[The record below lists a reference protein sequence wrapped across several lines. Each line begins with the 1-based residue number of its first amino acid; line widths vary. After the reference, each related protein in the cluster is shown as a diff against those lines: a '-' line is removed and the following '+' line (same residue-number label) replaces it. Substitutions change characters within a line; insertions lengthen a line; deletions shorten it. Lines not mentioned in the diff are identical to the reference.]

1 MLASKLIYPLSLTA
15 ILLTGCKT
23 TDLTTGSWN
32 KTIPKAYVP
41 AGDSTDA
48 ALKPWRELF
57 FDTKLLALIDS
68 ALVYNYDLKEAMQK
82 MEWSKAGIQFTKGI
96 RLPEVGLYG
105 AAGQRKFGD
114 YTVDGVGNYDTQF
127 SPNIN
132 SKQQIPNPVPDYY
145 VGVQSSWEIDLW
157 GKLKNKKRAA
167 ASRFIASQYGKDL
180 IVTKLIA
187 DVAHSYFEL
196 TALDQSLKIL
206 EENITLQQEA
216 VDIVKIQ
223 KEAGKANELAIE
235 LLQAQLLSSKTIQA
249 ETRQKR
255 IETESRL
262 NMLCGSF
269 PKTIVRDTAYY
280 TQSILATV
288 NTGIPSSLLK
298 NRADIRQAE
307 SQLMASNADVRSAK
321 AAFYPTLNINASVG
335 LQSFTAMLLLE
346 SPASLAYN
354 IFGGLAAP
362 VLNRRQIKAD
372 LMASRSEQKQAY
384 IHYEKTVMNGF
395 TEVYIAV
402 NDIKN
407 TNEMYSLK
415 NEEAQIL
422 KQSILTSS
430 ELFKAGRANYMEII
444 LAQKNALQS
453 QLELVD
459 YYKRRNAAVVTLY
472 RSLGGGWK

>member
-1 MLASKLIYPLSLTA
+1 MFPYKLIY
-15 ILLTGCKT
+15 ILLISIILTGCKT
-23 TDLTTGSWN
+23 TDLATGNWN
-32 KTIPKAYVP
+32 KKIPETYVP
-41 AGDSTDA
+41 AGDTTDTS
-48 ALKPWRELF
+48 LKPWRELF
-57 FDTKLLALIDS
+57 FDAQLVTLIDS
-68 ALVYNYDLKEAMQK
+68 ALAHNYDLREALQK
-82 MEWSKAGIQFTKGI
+82 IEWSRAGIQFTKGI

-114 YTVDGVGNYDTQF
+114 YTMDGVGNYDTQF

-132 SKQQIPNPVPDYY
+132 SKQQIPNPLPDYY

-167 ASRFIASQYGKDL
+167 ASRFIASNYGKDL
-180 IVTKLIA
+180 IVTNLIA
-187 DVAHSYFEL
+187 DVAHVYFEL
-196 TALDQSLKIL
+196 TALDQSLLIL
-206 EENITLQQEA
+206 EENIALQQEA
-216 VDIVKIQ
+216 LDIVKIQ
-223 KEAGKANELAIE
+223 KEAGKANELAVE

-249 ETRQKR
+249 ETRQKLV
-255 IETESRL
+255 ETESRL

-269 PKTIVRDTAYY
+269 PKTIARDTAYY
-280 TQSILATV
+280 TQNILATV
-288 NTGIPSSLLK
+288 NTGIPSALLK

-307 SQLMASNADVRSAK
+307 TQLMVSNADVRSAK
-321 AAFYPTLNINASVG
+321 AAFYPTLTISAAVG
-335 LQSFTAMLLLE
+335 LQSFTAMLLFE

-354 IFGGLAAP
+354 ILGGIAAP
-362 VLNRRQIKAD
+362 VLNRRQLKAD
-372 LMASRSEQKQAY
+372 LLASRSEQKQAY
-384 IHYEKTVMNGF
+384 IHYEKTVLTSF

-407 TNEMYSLK
+407 TNDMYALK
-415 NEEAQIL
+415 SEEATIL
-422 KQSILTSS
+422 KQSIATSS

-459 YYKRRNAAVVTLY
+459 YYKRRNAAAITLY

>member
-1 MLASKLIYPLSLTA
+1 MRTSKLIYPLMMAVA
-15 ILLTGCKT
+15 ILTGCKT
-23 TDLTTGSWN
+23 TDLATTGWN
-32 KTIPKAYVP
+32 KKIPGKYSAT
-41 AGDSTDA
+41 GDTTASE
-48 ALKPWRELF
+48 LKPWRELF
-57 FDTKLLALIDS
+57 TDPALVALIDS
-68 ALVYNYDLKEAMQK
+68 ALIHNYDLRDALQK
-82 MEWSKAGIQFTKGI
+82 IEWSRAGIQFTKGI
-96 RLPEVGLYG
+96 RLPEVGLYA

-114 YTVDGVGNYDTQF
+114 YTIDGVGNYDTQF

-132 SKQQIPNPVPDYY
+132 SKQRIPNPVPDYY

-180 IVTKLIA
+180 IVTNLIA
-187 DVAHSYFEL
+187 DVAHAYFEL
-196 TALDQSLKIL
+196 RALDQSLQIL

-216 VDIVKIQ
+216 LDIVKIQ
-223 KEAGKANELAIE
+223 KEAGKANELAVE
-235 LLQAQLLSSKTIQA
+235 LLQAQLLSSKTTQA
-249 ETRQKR
+249 ETRQKLV
-255 IETESRL
+255 ETESKL

-269 PKTIVRDTAYY
+269 PKTVARDTAWY
-280 TQSILATV
+280 TQNVLATV
-288 NTGIPSSLLK
+288 NTGIPSALLK

-307 SQLMASNADVRSAK
+307 TRLMATNADVRSAK
-321 AAFYPTLNINASVG
+321 AAFYPTLTINAAVG

-362 VLNRRQIKAD
+362 ILNRRQIKAD

-384 IHYEKTVMNGF
+384 IHYEKTVVNSF

-402 NDIKN
+402 NTIRN
-407 TNEMYSLK
+407 TNEMHSLK
-415 NEEAQIL
+415 KEEVNIL

-459 YYKRRNAAVVTLY
+459 YDKRRNAAVINLY